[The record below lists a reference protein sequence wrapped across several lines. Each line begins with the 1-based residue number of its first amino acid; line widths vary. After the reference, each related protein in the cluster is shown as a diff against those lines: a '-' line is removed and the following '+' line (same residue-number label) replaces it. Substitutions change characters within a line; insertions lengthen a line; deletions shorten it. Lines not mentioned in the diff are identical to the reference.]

1 VKPELTFRRSLRL
14 IFQRWWF
21 VLLCGVGVGALAFGI
36 VGTQK
41 DNYAATTVITI
52 NDLKLSTN
60 GAGLTVLEPVERTKA
75 TDWIAQDVLSAP
87 IAQAA
92 SKKLGGDPSATELLD
107 RLTMTPFSGA
117 RVQLRYSG
125 TPDEKRTAEVL
136 GAYAGALIDE
146 RVTSLTTEIS
156 AALARE
162 NPPEGSN
169 PGEALLG
176 SISALTNALGTVP
189 GNFSYNPKP
198 PTTAKVK
205 SNLPAGPVAAAG
217 GLLAGLAGGALLA
230 LMFGRMDRFVRRPD
244 DIEITG
250 VPLVDVDAELDPA
263 SVQLLR
269 SELELGGVGTRLAVI
284 AVTRPTRAEGKSV
297 LSLEL
302 ARAFSGVGTP
312 TLLVSADL
320 RGRPARSEPGL
331 SRLLDG
337 SEKSLRPIR
346 LDENLAWLPEG
357 DSTAPPETLFSA
369 PRVERIMREA
379 REIAAVVVVDCPA
392 VLEDPEALPLI
403 ACSDI
408 VLLTVHQGRTRWNPL
423 GSAVAL
429 IQRVAKRPL
438 HVCFDRSDRGSSV
451 PTAALAPAEYSQRV
465 PSTVEVPLRS

>member
-14 IFQRWWF
+14 ILQRWWF
-21 VLLCGVGVGALAFGI
+21 VLLCGLGVAGLAFGI
-36 VGTQK
+36 AGTHK
-41 DNYAATTVITI
+41 DKYTATTVMTI
-52 NDLKLSTN
+52 KDVAISTN
-60 GAGLTVLEPVERTKA
+60 NSGVSVIEPIDRKQA
-75 TDWIAQDVLSAP
+75 SDWNEFDVLSPSA
-87 IAQAA
+87 AQLA
-92 SKKLGGDPSATELLD
+92 SKKLGGDPSANQLLND
-107 RLTMTPFSGA
+107 LTMTPFSPA
-117 RVQLRYSG
+117 RVQLKYTGATDAARAQ
-125 TPDEKRTAEVL
+125 KVL
-136 GAYAGALIDE
+136 SAFAQAVIDD
-146 RVTSLTTEIS
+146 RVQGLTTQINE
-156 AALARE
+156 ALAKE
-162 NPPEGSN
+162 TPA
-169 PGEALLG
+169 PGTKPGDALAG
-176 SISALTNALGTVP
+176 SISALTNALTTIP
-189 GNFSYNPKP
+189 GNYSYSPTP
-198 PTTAKVK
+198 PATAKAK
-205 SNLPAGPVAAAG
+205 STLPAGPLAAAA
-217 GLLAGLAGGALLA
+217 GLLAGLAAGALLA

-269 SELELGGVGTRLAVI
+269 SELELGGVGTRLAVV
-284 AVTRPTRAEGKSV
+284 AVTRPTRDEGGSV

-312 TLLVSADL
+312 TLLISADL
-320 RGRPARSEPGL
+320 RGRPTRSEPGL

-337 SEKSLRPIR
+337 SEKALRPIR

-379 REIAAVVVVDCPA
+379 REMAAVIVVDCPA

-423 GSAVAL
+423 GAAVAL

-451 PTAALAPAEYSQRV
+451 PTTAAPQTEFSQRV

>member
-21 VLLCGVGVGALAFGI
+21 VLLCGVGVAALAFGI

-41 DNYAATTVITI
+41 DKYDATTVVTI

-60 GAGLTVLEPVERTKA
+60 NSGLTVLQPVERRSA
-75 TDWIAQDVLSAP
+75 SEWIQQDVLSAP

-92 SKKLGGDPSATELLD
+92 SKKLGGNPTAAALLAN
-107 RLTMTPFSGA
+107 LTMTPFSGA

-125 TPDEKRTAEVL
+125 ASDEKRASDVL
-136 GAYAGALIDE
+136 RAYASALIAD
-146 RVTSLTTEIS
+146 RVDNLTKEIND
-156 AALARE
+156 ALARE
-162 NPPEGSN
+162 TPTDPSKAGA
-169 PGEALLG
+169 ALAG
-176 SISALTNALGTVP
+176 SISALTNARSTVP
-189 GNFSYNPKP
+189 GNFSFNPDP
-198 PTTAKVK
+198 PGTAKVK
-205 SNLPAGPVAAAG
+205 SSLPAGPLAAGG

-320 RGRPARSEPGL
+320 RGRQARSEPGL

-346 LDENLAWLPEG
+346 LEENLAWLPEG

-369 PRVERIMREA
+369 QRVERIMREA
-379 REIAAVVVVDCPA
+379 REIAAVIVVDCPA

-451 PTAALAPAEYSQRV
+451 PTTAMAPAEFSQRV